1 MLISVDIETIQLVLA
16 VMNIIK
22 TKLKTIDFVSQT
34 KIENNYLLYC
44 SKKAKQI
51 ENNWICAQ
59 NQ

>member
-16 VMNIIK
+16 VVNIIK
-22 TKLKTIDFVSQT
+22 TKLKTIDFVFQT

-51 ENNWICAQ
+51 ENN
-59 NQ
+59 